1 MEVVVT
7 NGAIRRAKLQSKCHQ
22 QTNTQCFFI
31 GRKTLQVWYCYWN
44 WYFHCLTVCCF
55 RAVTIACRQQQFHW
69 FVTCS
74 YLIPRH
80 ASRPRKSL
88 ISCVP
93 LSSRGLYHF

>member
-1 MEVVVT
+1 MSPPTNQHPIFDSAVVHFRFYTDIETGIFTVC
-7 NGAIRRAKLQSKCHQ
+7 QS
-22 QTNTQCFFI
+22 
-31 GRKTLQVWYCYWN
+31 
-44 WYFHCLTVCCF
+44 VCCF
-55 RAVTIACRQQQFHW
+55 HAVTIACRRQQFHW

-80 ASRPRKSL
+80 DWRPRKSL